1 MKFSLR
7 FILFIFIVILF
18 IVSTCGYAL
27 AQTYK
32 PNNENWLFNVR
43 GAAILYYNT
52 DDSTFYPVQG
62 DTATGAFVVTG
73 AAYSSDP
80 VFTAALDSGRLTNAV
95 KLEGRWIPINESFDG
110 SASLFVSGDSISGTT
125 ATVTVSYQMII
136 AIRANGDTL
145 VSEEFT
151 LGTVAA
157 SLQKE
162 TIGDGYLI
170 GETFIMGNDAEWT
183 NKTHVKFNFLGT
195 GTQVTDIISRFKR
208 GR

>member
-1 MKFSLR
+1 MKFLII
-7 FILFIFIVILF
+7 FIL
-18 IVSTCGYAL
+18 AL
-27 AQTYK
+27 SFSAFAQTYK
-32 PNNENWLFNVR
+32 PNNSNWLYNAR

-62 DTATGAFVVTG
+62 DTSTGAFIVVG
-73 AAYSSDP
+73 AAYNSDP
-80 VFTAALDSGRLTNAV
+80 VFTATLDSGRLTNAV
-95 KLEGRWIPINESFDG
+95 KLEGRWIPISESFDG
-110 SASLFVSGDSISGTT
+110 SATLFVSGDSISGATP
-125 ATVTVSYQMII
+125 TVTVSYQMII

-151 LGTVAA
+151 LGTVAG
-157 SLQKE
+157 SLLQE

-170 GETFIMGNDAEWT
+170 GETFIMGDDVEWT
-183 NKTHVKFNFLGT
+183 NKTHVKFYYLGS